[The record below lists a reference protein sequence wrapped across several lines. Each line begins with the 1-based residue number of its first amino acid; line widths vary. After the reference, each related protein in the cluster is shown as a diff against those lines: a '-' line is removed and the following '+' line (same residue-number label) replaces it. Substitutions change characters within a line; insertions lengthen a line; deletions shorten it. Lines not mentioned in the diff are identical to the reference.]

1 MSAPPS
7 VPSPSE
13 RTQRITIRSVL
24 IGAILVVFISCF
36 STHMEFRQR
45 SAHMALSNLPMAALV
60 PVALLLLANA
70 GLRMVAPQLMLSAV
84 ELLTIF
90 GMVWVGGAIPGI
102 GWIGAWAGNV
112 ACPSYYAS
120 PENRW
125 REIIFEHLPWWL
137 LPKGDEHAIEWFYN
151 GLPRGESIPWGVWV
165 IPLFWATTGATS
177 LLLIGIGLTVI
188 FQRQWSGY
196 ERLTFPLAQVPLDLT
211 EDFDGGDRP
220 PSFLRNELF
229 WAGFAV
235 VALVFLWNIVGYFFP
250 GHLHIGVFDPYWNA
264 YKRRCIRVSRF
275 IRPFSIRLL
284 PSLIGFT
291 YLCNLDLLFSL
302 WFFHLLGLVQL
313 YAMNRTGFSVGL
325 SGQPARPNELIAL
338 QSHGA
343 MAFVVIWSIW
353 LARRQL
359 AAILSAAWRG
369 EPRGPGDIIS
379 PRAAVAMVGL
389 SAMFALSWLRQLGFS
404 WALAAFWLM
413 LIWTAYFT
421 IMKFLAATGFCYMY
435 PNLGNGI
442 LTTFVGTSRMSGSSI
457 AALHIAGNETVFGA
471 WRYPVLPMLPNFAHM
486 MRRCNVRGAS
496 VIWIVLL
503 AFGIGVLSS
512 FVYTIMLCYQE
523 GGLSFRTWVLAGG
536 STRYYRAMAN
546 TINASSPTVPDPPKV
561 CVWALGAGLAGLL
574 SVLRARLPWWP
585 LHPVGLVFQYT
596 IGVNIYVTSIF
607 LTWLIKLI
615 VLRVGGMRG
624 YRRSIPFFHGLI
636 LGYAVSLALSFAV
649 DMIWFPGQGHY
660 VHGW

>member
-1 MSAPPS
+1 
-7 VPSPSE
+7 
-13 RTQRITIRSVL
+13 
-24 IGAILVVFISCF
+24 
-36 STHMEFRQR
+36 MEFRQR
-45 SAHMALSNLPMAALV
+45 SAHMALSNLPMAALL
-60 PVALLLLANA
+60 PIALLLLANA
-70 GLRMVAPQLMLSAV
+70 VARALAPNLALSAV

-90 GMVWVGGAIPGI
+90 GMAWVGGAIPGI

-125 REIIFEHLPWWL
+125 QELIFEHLPWWL
-137 LPKGDEHAIEWFYN
+137 LPRPEGHAIEWFYN
-151 GLPRGESIPWGVWV
+151 GLPPGEEIPWGTW
-165 IPLFWATTGATS
+165 IAPLFWAVTGATS

-188 FQRQWSGY
+188 FQRQWSSH

-211 EDFDGGDRP
+211 AEFDGGVGP
-220 PSFLRNELF
+220 PTFLKNRLF
-229 WAGFAV
+229 WAGFGV
-235 VALVFLWNIVGYFFP
+235 VVLVLLWNLAGYFFP
-250 GHLHIGVFDPYWNA
+250 GHAHIGVFDPYWNA
-264 YKRRCIRVSRF
+264 YKRRCIRISRF
-275 IRPFSIRLL
+275 VRPFSIRLL

-302 WFFHLLGLVQL
+302 WFFHLLALVQL
-313 YAMNRTGFSVGL
+313 YVMNRTGFTLGL
-325 SGQPARPNELIAL
+325 SRQPARPNELIGL

-343 MAFVVIWSIW
+343 MTFVVLWSIW
-353 LARRQL
+353 LARRHL
-359 AAILSAAWRG
+359 MSILKAAWRG
-369 EPRGPGDIIS
+369 GPRGPDDIIS
-379 PRAAVAMVGL
+379 ARAAVVMVVL
-389 SAMFALSWLRQLGFS
+389 SAVFALGWLRQLGFS
-404 WALAAFWLM
+404 LPLAGFWLV
-413 LIWTAYFT
+413 LIWTAYLT

-435 PNLGNGI
+435 PNLGTGI
-442 LTTFVGTSRMSGSSI
+442 LTTFVGTSKMSGGSI
-457 AALHIAGNETVFGA
+457 AALHMANNETVFGA

-486 MRRCNVRGAS
+486 MRRWSVRGPS

-503 AFGIGVLSS
+503 AFGVGVLSS
-512 FVYTIMLCYQE
+512 FVYTISLCYHE
-523 GGLSFRTWVLAGG
+523 GGLSFRTWVLGGG

-546 TINASSPTVPDPPKV
+546 TINASSPTIADPQKMG
-561 CVWALGAGLAGLL
+561 VWAFGAGLAALL

-624 YRRSIPFFHGLI
+624 YRRSVPFFHGLI
-636 LGYAVSLALSFAV
+636 VGYAVSLALSFTV